1 MFLNK
6 TPVPHKVKEG
16 EHGEGFSKSKM
27 YSFTATL
34 IRAPFSLS

>member
-16 EHGEGFSKSKM
+16 EHGEGFSESKM
-27 YSFTATL
+27 YSFTAKL